1 MNKVKEKAKS
11 ANFPYFI
18 RYVTVFTLIF
28 GTMTVLILQIMR
40 SGIYSSVD
48 GTLRNYSQNSEA
60 TVLAALR
67 SLKSYTDNIAGI
79 ETDLK
84 NIEAPLSANS
94 EVLLFNEDGEAL
106 STNSHLLDTN
116 NIQLDAKKKFYQIRQ
131 VEMRTTFGK
140 KERFREICFPLEL
153 AQPIDGIA
161 YAAVLINTSQIE
173 STNQRNENTVIMV
186 MLIFW
191 SISLLASYYLAK
203 LTMVPLL
210 DSVQRQKAFIE
221 NASHEL
227 RTPLAVLQNR
237 LEGLFRKPQATILEE
252 SESVAASLEEVR
264 NMRKLIANLLS
275 MARRDDG
282 IDPVLETIDAQFFED
297 TLENFEL
304 VAEENG
310 KQFTYINEFQ
320 GQIQSDK
327 SLLKQLLT
335 ILFDNAIKYTE
346 DEGQVGIHLFSQDRN
361 GDLRIQVWDDGI
373 GIPDAE
379 KARVFDRFYQ
389 VDKAR
394 TRQSTGFG
402 LGLAL
407 AKQII
412 SALNAS
418 IQVKDNSPKGTIF
431 EIVLSKE
438 SKKRYRNRNRK
449 NASS

>member
-1 MNKVKEKAKS
+1 M
-11 ANFPYFI
+11 
-18 RYVTVFTLIF
+18 
-28 GTMTVLILQIMR
+28 
-40 SGIYSSVD
+40 
-48 GTLRNYSQNSEA
+48 
-60 TVLAALR
+60 
-67 SLKSYTDNIAGI
+67 
-79 ETDLK
+79 
-84 NIEAPLSANS
+84 
-94 EVLLFNEDGEAL
+94 
-106 STNSHLLDTN
+106 
-116 NIQLDAKKKFYQIRQ
+116 
-131 VEMRTTFGK
+131 
-140 KERFREICFPLEL
+140 
-153 AQPIDGIA
+153 
-161 YAAVLINTSQIE
+161 
-173 STNQRNENTVIMV
+173 
-186 MLIFW
+186 
-191 SISLLASYYLAK
+191 
-203 LTMVPLL
+203 
-210 DSVQRQKAFIE
+210 
-221 NASHEL
+221 
-227 RTPLAVLQNR
+227 
-237 LEGLFRKPQATILEE
+237 LFR
-252 SESVAASLEEVR
+252 S
-264 NMRKLIANLLS
+264 
-275 MARRDDG
+275 
-282 IDPVLETIDAQFFED
+282 

>member
-1 MNKVKEKAKS
+1 MNKVKEKAQS

-79 ETDLK
+79 EKDLK

-210 DSVQRQKAFIE
+210 DSVQRQKSFIE

-237 LEGLFRKPQATILEE
+237 LEGLFRKPQSTILEE
-252 SESVAASLEEVR
+252 RESVAASLEEVR

-304 VAEENG
+304 VAEDNG
-310 KQFTYINEFQ
+310 KQFTYVNEFQ

-346 DEGQVGIHLFSQDRN
+346 EDGQVGIQLFPQDRN

-379 KARVFDRFYQ
+379 KVRVFDRFYQ

-412 SALNAS
+412 SALNAT

-431 EIVLSKE
+431 EITLSKE
-438 SKKRYRNRNRK
+438 GKKRYRARNRK

>member
-1 MNKVKEKAKS
+1 MNKVKEKAQS

-79 ETDLK
+79 EKDLK

-210 DSVQRQKAFIE
+210 DSVQRQKSFIE

-282 IDPVLETIDAQFFED
+282 IDPVLETIDARFFED

-310 KQFTYINEFQ
+310 KQFTYVNEFQ

-346 DEGQVGIHLFSQDRN
+346 EDGQVGIQLFPQDRN

-379 KARVFDRFYQ
+379 KVRVFDRFYQ

-412 SALNAS
+412 SALNAT

-431 EIVLSKE
+431 EITLSKE
-438 SKKRYRNRNRK
+438 GKKRYRARNRK

>member
-1 MNKVKEKAKS
+1 MNKVKEKAQS

-79 ETDLK
+79 EKDLK

-310 KQFTYINEFQ
+310 KQFTYVNEFQ

-346 DEGQVGIHLFSQDRN
+346 EDGQVGIQLFPQDRN

-379 KARVFDRFYQ
+379 KVRVFDRFYQ

-412 SALNAS
+412 SALNAT

-431 EIVLSKE
+431 EITLSKE
-438 SKKRYRNRNRK
+438 GKKRYRARNRK

>member
-1 MNKVKEKAKS
+1 MNKVKEKAQS

-79 ETDLK
+79 EKDLK

-131 VEMRTTFGK
+131 VEVRTTFGK

-210 DSVQRQKAFIE
+210 DSVQRQKSFIE

-282 IDPVLETIDAQFFED
+282 IDPVLETIDARFFED

-310 KQFTYINEFQ
+310 KQFTYVNEFQ

-346 DEGQVGIHLFSQDRN
+346 EDGQVGIQLFPQDRN

-379 KARVFDRFYQ
+379 KVRVFDRFYQ

-412 SALNAS
+412 SALNAT

-431 EIVLSKE
+431 EITLSKE
-438 SKKRYRNRNRK
+438 GKKRYRARNRK

>member
-1 MNKVKEKAKS
+1 MNKVKEKAQS

-79 ETDLK
+79 EKDLK

-210 DSVQRQKAFIE
+210 DSVQRQMPVTNFGLLWQFFKIAWKVFSV
-221 NASHEL
+221 NL
-227 RTPLAVLQNR
+227 NR
-237 LEGLFRKPQATILEE
+237 LFWRK
-252 SESVAASLEEVR
+252 ASRLQPVW
-264 NMRKLIANLLS
+264 KKF
-275 MARRDDG
+275 G
-282 IDPVLETIDAQFFED
+282 IC
-297 TLENFEL
+297 
-304 VAEENG
+304 
-310 KQFTYINEFQ
+310 
-320 GQIQSDK
+320 
-327 SLLKQLLT
+327 
-335 ILFDNAIKYTE
+335 
-346 DEGQVGIHLFSQDRN
+346 
-361 GDLRIQVWDDGI
+361 
-373 GIPDAE
+373 
-379 KARVFDRFYQ
+379 
-389 VDKAR
+389 
-394 TRQSTGFG
+394 
-402 LGLAL
+402 
-407 AKQII
+407 
-412 SALNAS
+412 AS
-418 IQVKDNSPKGTIF
+418 
-431 EIVLSKE
+431 
-438 SKKRYRNRNRK
+438 
-449 NASS
+449 